1 MFILPPCEEGTT
13 IQIVQV
19 WVGSPRVDR
28 NIVLGLHL
36 SRPQS
41 KPETGKLQAPAVI
54 LPFLNKIAVYLYSK
68 FCFGLLS
75 AKLIIALKTKSPA
88 AITDRWRKCKA
99 GALPS

>member
-54 LPFLNKIAVYLYSK
+54 LPFLSKIAVYLWVFPDHGGK
-68 FCFGLLS
+68 
-75 AKLIIALKTKSPA
+75 AQN
-88 AITDRWRKCKA
+88 AIFSF
-99 GALPS
+99 P

>member
-1 MFILPPCEEGTT
+1 MLGAIPFHRPTKW
-13 IQIVQV
+13 VQY
-19 WVGSPRVDR
+19 RVDR

-68 FCFGLLS
+68 SCFGLLTPH
-75 AKLIIALKTKSPA
+75 LIN
-88 AITDRWRKCKA
+88 
-99 GALPS
+99 

>member
-1 MFILPPCEEGTT
+1 MGAVHF
-13 IQIVQV
+13 
-19 WVGSPRVDR
+19 DR

-68 FCFGLLS
+68 SCFGLLTPH
-75 AKLIIALKTKSPA
+75 LIN
-88 AITDRWRKCKA
+88 
-99 GALPS
+99 

>member
-19 WVGSPRVDR
+19 WVGSPVVNR
-28 NIVLGLHL
+28 NISGLHL

-54 LPFLNKIAVYLYSK
+54 LPFLSKIAVYLYSES
-68 FCFGLLS
+68 CFGLL
-75 AKLIIALKTKSPA
+75 I
-88 AITDRWRKCKA
+88 
-99 GALPS
+99 

>member
-19 WVGSPRVDR
+19 WSGSPRVDR

-36 SRPQS
+36 SRSQS

-54 LPFLNKIAVYLYSK
+54 LPFLSKIAVYLYSES
-68 FCFGLLS
+68 CLGLFTC
-75 AKLIIALKTKSPA
+75 IIAHASKTKSPA
-88 AITDRWRKCKA
+88 AISDCGRKCKA

>member
-1 MFILPPCEEGTT
+1 MTATRAYFVSMFILPPCEEGTT
-13 IQIVQV
+13 IQIAQV

-54 LPFLNKIAVYLYSK
+54 LPLLSKIAVYLYSK
-68 FCFGLLS
+68 SCFGLLTPH
-75 AKLIIALKTKSPA
+75 LIN
-88 AITDRWRKCKA
+88 
-99 GALPS
+99 